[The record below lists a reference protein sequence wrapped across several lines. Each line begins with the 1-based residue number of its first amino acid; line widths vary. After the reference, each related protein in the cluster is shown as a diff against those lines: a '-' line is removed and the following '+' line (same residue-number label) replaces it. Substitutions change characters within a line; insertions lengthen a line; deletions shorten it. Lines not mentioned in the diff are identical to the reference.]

1 MLLSHTHK
9 FIFVK
14 TRKTAGTS
22 IEVDLSK
29 FMSDEDIV
37 TPIIP
42 EEPGHIPRN
51 FQWEDRK
58 YSSKNKFYNHMP
70 AIEIESKVG
79 DRIYNSYFKFC
90 VEREPIDKCVS
101 HYSMKRNSPTHNAK
115 TRNLSWEKYVMA
127 GDFPIDT
134 DKYTDQKG
142 NLIVDRIIRFE
153 NLENEI
159 SDLSKKLNIG
169 LETITTRAKSGF
181 RTEVDVTPEQKERIY
196 SAFESSNRFTGY
208 EI

>member
-58 YSSKNKFYNHMP
+58 YSSKNNIKTETDRHPVLNGMLYDKDLKRRNALR
-70 AIEIESKVG
+70 AIEMIKEGATVKEAIKAFHTSHSSICEFCYKRTHRQDGRTIKKVQECI
-79 DRIYNSYFKFC
+79 DLMNSGVKL
-90 VEREPIDKCVS
+90 KNAL
-101 HYSMKRNSPTHNAK
+101 KRL
-115 TRNLSWEKYVMA
+115 NLGAWSFYRYRH
-127 GDFPIDT
+127 FF
-134 DKYTDQKG
+134 
-142 NLIVDRIIRFE
+142 L
-153 NLENEI
+153 
-159 SDLSKKLNIG
+159 
-169 LETITTRAKSGF
+169 
-181 RTEVDVTPEQKERIY
+181 
-196 SAFESSNRFTGY
+196 
-208 EI
+208 